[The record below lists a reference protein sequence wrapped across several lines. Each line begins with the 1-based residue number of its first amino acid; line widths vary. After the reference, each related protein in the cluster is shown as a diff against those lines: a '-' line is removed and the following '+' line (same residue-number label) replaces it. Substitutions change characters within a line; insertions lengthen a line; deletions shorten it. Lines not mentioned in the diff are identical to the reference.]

1 VRLEPKTYDVEELR
15 PGLTEEF
22 ETAITE
28 EDVLAFARN
37 TGDENPLHIDADY
50 ARRSRFE
57 RRLVHGVFQI
67 GLASA
72 MLGMRLPGRR
82 ALLTSVNC
90 RFPSPLYFP
99 CCVSVRG
106 EVISWNPDTAS
117 GILKVV
123 VQEANSRVPTAEIR
137 MGFALHEGLHGT
149 RPQVGEAPS
158 ARLKTDRKI
167 VLVTGASGGIGGTI
181 ASTLAQEY
189 FVIALANANH
199 LNEKLLESPYVFE
212 LQADL
217 SSQGSYDKITARLE
231 GDSLYGV
238 VHAAWPGVPHGGL
251 LQVSE
256 DTVTSQLSFGSCQTI
271 RLARLLSEHP
281 EPSGGRLVVLGSIY
295 GSSIP
300 NLNFASYS
308 LGKAT
313 LEHTVR
319 LLAPELARKGIT
331 ANVICPSFVP
341 TGMNKHIG
349 DHQRLKEIAKVP
361 LGRLCQP
368 DDVVGAV
375 SYLLSPQAAFVSG
388 QIIGLTGAQL

>member
-1 VRLEPKTYDVEELR
+1 VRLEPKTYEVQELR
-15 PGLTEEF
+15 LGLAEEF

-28 EDVLAFARN
+28 EDVFTFARN
-37 TGDENPLHIDADY
+37 TGDENPLHIDAAY
-50 ARRSRFE
+50 ARGSRFE
-57 RRLVHGVFQI
+57 RRLVHGAFQI

-72 MLGMRLPGRR
+72 MLGIRLPGRS

-99 CCVSVRG
+99 CRVSVRG

-123 VQEANSRVPTAEIR
+123 VQESNSHVPTAEIR
-137 MGFALHEGLHGT
+137 MGFALHERLHGT
-149 RPQVGEAPS
+149 RPQVGDAPS
-158 ARLKTDRKI
+158 AGLKTDRKI
-167 VLVTGASGGIGGTI
+167 VVVTGASGGIGGTI
-181 ASTLAQEY
+181 ASTLAREY
-189 FVIALANANH
+189 FVIALANVTH
-199 LNEKLLESPYVFE
+199 LDEKLKESPYVIE

-217 SSQGSYDKITARLE
+217 SFQSSYDKITERLE

-256 DTVTSQLSFGSCQTI
+256 DIVTSQLSFGSCQTI
-271 RLARLLSEHP
+271 RLARLLSEHT
-281 EPSGGRLVVLGSIY
+281 EPGGGRLVVLGSIY
-295 GSSIP
+295 GSSLP

-313 LEHTVR
+313 IEHTVR

-331 ANVICPSFVP
+331 ANVICPSFVR

-349 DHQRLKEIAKVP
+349 DRQCLKEIAKVP
-361 LGRLCQP
+361 LGRLCEP
-368 DDVVGAV
+368 DDVAGMV
-375 SYLLSPQAAFVSG
+375 SYLLSPEAAFVSG
-388 QIIGLTGAQL
+388 QIIALTGAQL